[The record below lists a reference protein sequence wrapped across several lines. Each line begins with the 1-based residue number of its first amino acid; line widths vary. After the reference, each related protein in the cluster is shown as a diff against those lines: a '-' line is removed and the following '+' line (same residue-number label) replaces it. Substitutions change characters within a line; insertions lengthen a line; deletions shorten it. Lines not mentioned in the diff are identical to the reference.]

1 MFGLLSTITHHV
13 ARFAHLA
20 VFPAAALAAFLL
32 RFDFHVPE
40 PERGHL
46 WSALLIAFFTKT
58 VIFSFARIH
67 RVVWR
72 SAGINDMLRI
82 LWANVFASVI
92 FSGVIRITEG
102 PSFPRSVY
110 ILDFLLC
117 FLGTVGIRILGRM
130 YAEWRIMQRR
140 KLSRKKILIYGAGQ
154 AGATLA
160 REILTNP
167 GLRYELKG
175 FLDDSPAKRGVR
187 ILGVP
192 VLGTGRRAAQIVST
206 LNRRRTRISE
216 IVIAM
221 PSASGRE
228 MQEALANC
236 RAAGVECKT
245 IPGLGEMLS
254 GKVLSSQI
262 RDVAVT
268 DLLGR
273 APVNIEEGR
282 VRESL
287 RGRRVMV
294 TGAAGSIGSELCRQV
309 ASFEPAELI
318 AFDQAESELFRIH
331 GELART
337 YPEVRIV
344 PVLGDIRDADRVR
357 DTISR
362 YGIQSMFHAAAY
374 KHVPMME
381 DHPLEAIRNNVVGT
395 HNLVQAAYDCG
406 VETFLM
412 ISSDKAV
419 NPSSVMGATK
429 RVDELI
435 LSSMP
440 TNRTRY
446 VSVRF
451 GNVLGSNGSVIPIFQ
466 AQIAAGGPV
475 TVTHPEMKRYFM
487 TIREAVQLVLLAST
501 MGKGSEV
508 FVLDMGEPVKI
519 ADLARQMIRLAGRV
533 PEDEIEIRYTGL
545 RPGEKL
551 FEELNTDSEQFLPT
565 SHRKIRILQTS
576 KADPADVERW
586 LVDFE
591 RIIERRD
598 ERGAVEYL
606 KRIIPEFNCDS
617 HWLGEAPARQAA
629 AASDSTVGAFAPM
642 GD

>member
-1 MFGLLSTITHHV
+1 MFRFLTTIVHHI

-20 VFPAAALAAFLL
+20 VFPAAALAAFFL
-32 RFDFHVPE
+32 RFDFEVPAAE
-40 PERGHL
+40 MQHL
-46 WSALLIAFFTKT
+46 YSAILIAFFTKT

-82 LWANVFASVI
+82 FWANVGASLAFALVL
-92 FSGVIRITEG
+92 RITEG
-102 PSFPRSVY
+102 ASFPRSVY
-110 ILDFLLC
+110 ILDFLIC
-117 FLGTVGIRILGRM
+117 FTGTSAVRMAGRL
-130 YAEWRIMQRR
+130 YAESTMIQRR
-140 KLSRKKILIYGAGQ
+140 KASRKKILIYGAGQ

-167 GLRYELKG
+167 GLRYELVG
-175 FLDDSPAKRGVR
+175 YLDDNASKRAVR
-187 ILGVP
+187 IHGVP
-192 VLGTGRRAAQIVST
+192 VLGTGRRAAEIVSN
-206 LNRRRTRISE
+206 LARRRTKIAE

-221 PSASGRE
+221 PSAGGRE

-245 IPGLGEMLS
+245 VPGLGEILS
-254 GKVLSSQI
+254 GRILSAQI
-262 RDVAVT
+262 RDVAVS

-273 APVNIEEGR
+273 APVNIEESR
-282 VRESL
+282 VRDSI
-287 RGRRVMV
+287 RGKRVLV

-309 ASFEPAELI
+309 AGFEPGDLI

-331 GELART
+331 AELT
-337 YPEVRIV
+337 KSFPNINIT
-344 PVLGDIRDADRVR
+344 PVLGDIRDAERIR
-357 DTISR
+357 DTVSR
-362 YGIQSMFHAAAY
+362 YGIQSVFHAAAY

-381 DHPLEAIRNNVVGT
+381 DHPLEAVRNNILGT
-395 HNLVQAAYDCG
+395 NNLVRAAYDCG

-440 TNRTRY
+440 TNRTRF

-451 GNVLGSNGSVIPIFQ
+451 GNVLGSNGSVIPTFQ

-475 TVTHPEMKRYFM
+475 TVTHPDMKRYFM

-501 MGKGSEV
+501 MGKGSEI

-519 ADLARQMIRLAGRV
+519 AELARQMIRLAGKM
-533 PEDEIEIRYTGL
+533 PDDEIEIRYTGL

-551 FEELNTDSEQFLPT
+551 YEELNTDSEQFLPT
-565 SHRKIRILQTS
+565 AHRKIRILQTS
-576 KADPADVERW
+576 RPDNHVVDRW
-586 LVDFE
+586 LTDFE
-591 RIIERRD
+591 RILDRRD

-606 KRIIPEFNCDS
+606 KSIIPEFQCDS
-617 HWLGEAPARQAA
+617 HWLQANTPKHA
-629 AASDSTVGAFAPM
+629 AASADNVGAFAPSM